1 MSCTEFIFW
10 DMPFGLGLAPWDTL
24 LTDTELKM
32 FFMQLN
38 IINTSHST
46 TIALMVHYPDSGR
59 VKAAMEDAGFKGVHP
74 YYVYK
79 TAQNQKG
86 TNCFIYAVEM
96 ILIGY
101 KADAKDRNL
110 VFREKNP
117 VGRHNLLFG
126 HNLRGSRFQLS
137 GQSEPVN
144 TCQKHTGIAFELA
157 SICAMPG
164 SNALVIGSGSG
175 SDVIGC
181 LRAGLNVVG
190 VDKDPSQFHGCK
202 ARLTGYIASV
212 EAERKVEELELAQ
225 VQHVKDV
232 ARAMASWRPF
242 AAEDAEMEEPVDIV
256 SSDVAPPQPSPAA
269 DEGKSKEAKC
279 ASCAGVVDLAESVS
293 CMLEECTIGKFLH
306 PGCTYNCVGGGC
318 GEVFCSLPH
327 LQQHVREAHEPS
339 SGAQ

>member
-1 MSCTEFIFW
+1 MCLLCTEFIFW
-10 DMPFGLGLAPWDTL
+10 DMPFGLGLAEWDTL
-24 LTDTELKM
+24 LSDEELKM

-38 IINTSHST
+38 IINTSTST
-46 TIALMVHYPDSGR
+46 TIALMVHYPDAGR

-101 KADAKDRNL
+101 KADAKDRKL
-110 VFREKNP
+110 VFKEKNP

-126 HNLRGSRFQLS
+126 HNLRGNRFQLS
-137 GQSEPVN
+137 GQPEPVN
-144 TCQKHTGIAFELA
+144 TCQKHTGIAFELG
-157 SICAMPG
+157 SICAIPG
-164 SNALVIGSGSG
+164 SHALVIGSGSG

-212 EAERKVEELELAQ
+212 DAERKVEELELAQ
-225 VQHVKDV
+225 VQHVKEV
-232 ARAMASWRPF
+232 ARAMASWRP
-242 AAEDAEMEEPVDIV
+242 DAEEVAEVEELVDMV
-256 SSDVAPPQPSPAA
+256 ESSVPPSQSSPPA
-269 DEGKSKEAKC
+269 DAGKSKEAKC
-279 ASCAGVVDLAESVS
+279 AVCGGVVDIAHAVS
-293 CMLEECTIGKFLH
+293 CMLDGCTMGKFLH
-306 PGCTYNCVGGGC
+306 PDCVTSCAGDDCGG
-318 GEVFCSLPH
+318 VFCSQPH
-327 LQQHVREAHEPS
+327 LEQHVSEEHE
-339 SGAQ
+339 